1 MTDKSSMLSR
11 SCTRLLSA
19 CIVGALAI
27 FATAPAKAAT
37 PEDIKKKGEVTFG
50 IITDQPPFSYIDGNG
65 QNKGYDID
73 LTRLIAEDLGVKPR
87 YVTITSANRIPQL
100 VTNRIDILAMAFGIF
115 PDRAEVVDYI
125 APYATITA
133 SVYGPKEKNIEKP
146 EDLIGYTIA
155 VERGSSVDTDISNL
169 APKGANILRYEDA
182 ASSVQ
187 AFLTGQAD
195 LLGSYNHL
203 FKAVD
208 ASAPGKY
215 EAKIEVV
222 VSPLSYAVSKQ
233 SPELKAKVRDL
244 MIRLRDDGTL
254 DKLHQAHFG
263 TEFPFKTF
271 PNDVKGVKFDLPNP
285 QN

>member
-1 MTDKSSMLSR
+1 MNTFSLAKT
-11 SCTRLLSA
+11 CTRIASA
-19 CIVGALAI
+19 CLVGAFAALA
-27 FATAPAKAAT
+27 AAPAQAAT
-37 PEDIKKKGEVTFG
+37 PEDIKKKGVVTFG

-73 LTRLIAEDLGVKPR
+73 LTKIIAEDLGVKPR

-100 VTNRIDILAMAFGIF
+100 VTNRIDVLAMAFGIF

-133 SVYGPKEKNIEKP
+133 SIYGPKGQKIEKP
-146 EDLIGYTIA
+146 EDLVGHTIA
-155 VERGSSVDTDISNL
+155 VERGSSVDTDISTL
-169 APKGANILRYEDA
+169 APKGATILRYEDA

-215 EAKIEVV
+215 EPKIEVV

-233 SPELKAKVRDL
+233 SPELKAKIRDL
-244 MIRLRDDGTL
+244 MVRLRDDGTL
-254 DKLHQAHFG
+254 DKLHKEHFG
-263 TEFPFKTF
+263 SAFPFNTF
-271 PNDVKGVKFDLPNP
+271 PDDVKGVKFDLPNP